1 MNMKTW
7 NRERFRTR
15 DRLLEYDTSIMPLTP
30 TAGASM
36 PMIYPWENASLAI
49 LSHQIFKLAQ
59 ASGYTGPEDLLFK
72 RFDAGAIHHYS
83 SLADFPVPGVEGDL
97 YFDTTSQIVYY
108 YVSTTNEIDAAKIA
122 LVGGAIVGYSVV
134 SNETYLYLPI
144 RALPLEDIIF
154 NSGDAAE
161 YID

>member
-1 MNMKTW
+1 MKTW
-7 NRERFRTR
+7 NRQRFKTR
-15 DRLLEYDTSIMPLTP
+15 DRLLNYDSTVVPIIP
-30 TAGASM
+30 TAGALM
-36 PMIYPWENASLAI
+36 PTIYPWENASLAI

-59 ASGYTGPEDLLFK
+59 ASGYTGSEDLLFK

-83 SLADFPVPGVEGDL
+83 SLAEFPVPGIEGDL
-97 YFDTTSQIVYY
+97 YFDTTTQIVYY
-108 YVSTTNEIDAAKIA
+108 YVTTLGEVDAARIA
-122 LVGGAIVGYSVV
+122 IIGGAIVGYSII

-144 RALPLEDIIF
+144 RALPMEDIIL

>member
-1 MNMKTW
+1 M
-7 NRERFRTR
+7 
-15 DRLLEYDTSIMPLTP
+15 
-30 TAGASM
+30 
-36 PMIYPWENASLAI
+36 I

-59 ASGYTGPEDLLFK
+59 ASGYTGPEDLLFR

-83 SLADFPVPGVEGDL
+83 SLAEFPVPGVEGDL
-97 YFDTTSQIVYY
+97 YFDTSTQIVYY
-108 YVSTTNEIDAAKIA
+108 YVTTLGEVDAARIA
-122 LVGGAIVGYSVV
+122 IIGGAIVGYSVI

-144 RALPLEDIIF
+144 RALPMEDIIL